1 MSSYRRA
8 FIDHKGPSKGDFL
21 FGESEF
27 EPVTMEY
34 TSSYMHNM
42 INNDNDW
49 TLSKEAFPLRHEI
62 KDRSPPPEQFPNHP
76 PDINEDCASLMIEDQ
91 PSQLIVSNIPKPQ
104 FWDPTNLIE
113 EALKHHAALR
123 DIQTS
128 ASILIAL
135 GEKRKNLNIETAVQE
150 HWILEYLDMLAKF
163 KLWNVATQVS
173 DKLLL
178 NNLNEK
184 HSNVQCVLTDY
195 SIGLDSVCISIKST
209 INCNTR
215 MLSNLYKTIATSGMV
230 L

>member
-1 MSSYRRA
+1 MENITCDVYCSWFTLFFYVISSYRRA

-27 EPVTMEY
+27 EPTTMEY

-150 HWILEYLDMLAKF
+150 HWILEYLDMLARF

-173 DKLLL
+173 DKFLLKHL
-178 NNLNEK
+178 NNIHMEITIKLI
-184 HSNVQCVLTDY
+184 C
-195 SIGLDSVCISIKST
+195 IGRLFS
-209 INCNTR
+209 R
-215 MLSNLYKTIATSGMV
+215 SGFHPCRN
-230 L
+230 